1 MTECLKSPNLFSW
14 KKAKKELKPLSI
26 TIASFL
32 KKERKSPP
40 ANPLL
45 PTQSSRQRILNS
57 NGPQM
62 KSDLLN
68 LYYAVV
74 TPTLNVETLIGLY
87 FESGPG
93 SSTLGPV
100 ESFSS
105 DPGKVSVIIRLRFQT
120 PALITLYVLSDV
132 ANGTRIFLLG
142 ELLKFC

>member
-1 MTECLKSPNLFSW
+1 
-14 KKAKKELKPLSI
+14 
-26 TIASFL
+26 
-32 KKERKSPP
+32 
-40 ANPLL
+40 
-45 PTQSSRQRILNS
+45 
-57 NGPQM
+57 M

-74 TPTLNVETLIGLY
+74 TPTLNVDKIGLY